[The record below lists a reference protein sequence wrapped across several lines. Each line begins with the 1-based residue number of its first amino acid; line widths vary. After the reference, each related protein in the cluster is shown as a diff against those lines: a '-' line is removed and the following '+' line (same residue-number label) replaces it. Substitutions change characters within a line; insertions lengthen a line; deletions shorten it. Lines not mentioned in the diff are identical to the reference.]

1 MEILYYIQY
10 IISWFY
16 HIAIQSDITYAL
28 LKIVIIIGLV
38 YLLVLREYTW
48 FLLLCVIILLFEC
61 FRWIK
66 ENNRGFSELQQ
77 MIPSSIWTDD
87 DNNSGSSAT
96 AGINDKDALTRGISI
111 SSREGFSLGLPK
123 IIKGDDTGK
132 DHRRS
137 NKFIEEDSNDFTDK
151 YFKSK
156 QCSIGSG
163 IGGISMFGSN
173 ELIGSSR
180 IANIIKIYDFENKS
194 TVNENTGDVT
204 KDNETKK
211 KRAIYFTDCVYNP
224 IKRSYGK
231 VGTFRKVNSNEYV
244 DGDFRDMKIL
254 MYNDINDKIININR
268 CLQRFDIGLL
278 FDTLS
283 DITADRSKRITLSDK
298 NNKGNPIETKDEE
311 KDFVFRSLI
320 NGETNEK
327 KMENIQ
333 SLNSGP
339 AGDNLNDKTYS
350 RLLESINSDERY
362 KNSPAMKQRHLSI
375 YSKVYG
381 FRKRIDEILSMMRKQ
396 TKNDASLLFTIR
408 VDEVIVKELRMILGY
423 LAIVIQTFNII
434 QYEMKSGIYSKYL
447 DQPSPPISMDVIAQV
462 PSSSI
467 TDIVNIFK
475 LPHDDDTY
483 NSNDEKRYLYGIT
496 YYFGGR
502 PYESPPP
509 KA

>member
-194 TVNENTGDVT
+194 TDNEKTDE
-204 KDNETKK
+204 ETKK

-231 VGTFRKVNSNEYV
+231 VGTFRKVNSNEYI
-244 DGDFRDMKIL
+244 DGDFRDVKLL
-254 MYNDINDKIININR
+254 MYNDINDKIIDIMR
-268 CLQRFDIGLL
+268 CLRRFDVVLL
-278 FDTLS
+278 FNTVS
-283 DITADRSKRITLSDK
+283 DISADRSKRITLSDK
-298 NNKGNPIETKDEE
+298 DTEGKTIQTKDEE

-320 NGETNEK
+320 NGETNEE
-327 KMENIQ
+327 KMANIQ

-362 KNSPAMKQRHLSI
+362 TNSPAMKQRHLSI

-396 TKNDASLLFTIR
+396 TKNDASLLYTIR

-423 LAIVIQTFNII
+423 LAIVFQTFNII
-434 QYEMKSGIYSKYL
+434 QYEMKSGIYSTYL
-447 DQPSPPISMDVIAQV
+447 DKTPPPTSMDVITQT

-467 TDIVNIFK
+467 TGIVNIFK

-496 YYFGGR
+496 YYFGGI